1 MEWPRFIE
9 NLFRLAEPYLAVRDD
24 LPHAQIS
31 HRFSLGLLNAE
42 GGDKRIVEP
51 AVILH
56 DVGWSK
62 LTAEQIKMAFGV
74 RAGGEE
80 AERLNRIHEIEGA
93 ALADRLL
100 QTLNYDTVLIERITR
115 MIERHDSGKH
125 PDSLE
130 EKILKD
136 SDKLWRFS
144 GVGFWKEIER
154 QGLDCLELY
163 RYLDERRPAWFFT
176 PTALSLAD
184 EELKT
189 RAREISANPVCK
201 KTLS

>member
-1 MEWPRFIE
+1 MEWSEFIAE
-9 NLFRLAEPYLAVRDD
+9 LFRLAEPYLTVRND

-31 HRFSLGLLNAE
+31 HRYSLRLLSAE
-42 GGDKRIVEP
+42 GGGRRIVEP

-62 LTAEQIKMAFGV
+62 LTPEQIKIAFGV

-80 AERLNRIHEIEGA
+80 ADRLNSIHEVAGA
-93 ALADRLL
+93 ALAGRLL
-100 QTLNYDTVLIERITR
+100 QSLNYDPILIEQITR
-115 MIERHDSGKH
+115 MIERHDSGDS

-154 QGLDCLELY
+154 QSLDSLELY
-163 RYLDERRPAWFFT
+163 RYLAERRPTWFFL
-176 PTALSLAD
+176 PTALFLAE
-184 EELKT
+184 EELKA
-189 RAREISANPVCK
+189 RAREITDRSGPASP
-201 KTLS
+201 